1 MNTKKLDLS
10 VLAWFATLAV
20 VLVILFGLA
29 GMREG
34 NREWMVTQR
43 DYADIMLARHEKAAL
58 EAKAAGKPVPALGD
72 TDKIAIRQLM
82 LTDLKRVDRCTTCHL
97 AIDDKSFEGE
107 KQPFA
112 AHPDMDMIAINH
124 PTDKF
129 GCTSCHGGQGMGTT
143 SEAAH
148 GFVHKWDYPM
158 LGDRKAMTKYVQ
170 ASCAQ
175 CHTDSTKW
183 AAIGAPKLA
192 RGKQIFGEK
201 NCISCHKLGE
211 EGGNIGPEL
220 TFEGDKVPEQFGF
233 EHLKA
238 NLEAGTLGEEA
249 KAEAKHLHH
258 DIETWHK
265 FHFKNPQA
273 VSSGSIM
280 PAFGFSDEDTEALV
294 TYMLSLKATTVPASM
309 MTNDAK
315 VNAKAIPAAKK
326 AAAAAPAAAAVAA
339 APAGAKADGTK
350 VYETNCASC
359 HQATGAGMP
368 GVFPPLAGAE
378 IPNGDAAE
386 HIKIVL
392 HGKSGPM
399 TVLGKQYNGAMPP
412 FAQLTDEE
420 IAAVVTHERT
430 SWGNK
435 GSAVTPAQVKA
446 LR

>member
-1 MNTKKLDLS
+1 MNTNKLDLS
-10 VLAWFATLAV
+10 VLGWFATLAV
-20 VLVILFGLA
+20 VLVFLFGLA
-29 GMREG
+29 ALREG

-43 DYADIMLARHEKAAL
+43 DYADIMLARHEKAVLQAQA
-58 EAKAAGKPVPALGD
+58 EGKPVPPMGD
-72 TDKIAIRQLM
+72 GDKIAIRQLM

-97 AIDDKSFEGE
+97 GIEDKSFTGE
-107 KQPFA
+107 KQPFN
-112 AHPDMDMIAINH
+112 AHPDLDMITVKH

-129 GCTSCHGGQGMGTT
+129 GCTSCHSGQGMGT
-143 SEAAH
+143 SAEAAH

-158 LGDRKAMTKYVQ
+158 LGDRKDLTKYVQ

-192 RGKQIFGEK
+192 RGKQIVQEK
-201 NCISCHKLGE
+201 NCASCHKFGE
-211 EGGNIGPEL
+211 TGGNIGPEL
-220 TFEGDKVPEQFGF
+220 TFEGDKVPEQFNF

-238 NLEAGTLGEEA
+238 SLEGGTFGEEA
-249 KAEAKHLHH
+249 KEEAKHIHH

-273 VSSGSIM
+273 VSSGSVM

-294 TYMLSLKATTVPASM
+294 TYMLSLKATTVPVSM

-315 VNAKAIPAAKK
+315 VKAVPIPAPKK
-326 AAAAAPAAAAVAA
+326 VAAAAPAAK
-339 APAGAKADGTK
+339 PAGKVDGK
-350 VYETNCASC
+350 QAYEANCASC
-359 HQATGAGMP
+359 HQANGQGLPGM
-368 GVFPPLAGAE
+368 FPPFAGAE
-378 IPNGDAAE
+378 IPNGDPKE
-386 HIKIVL
+386 HIEIVL
-392 HGKSGPM
+392 KGKSGPM

-412 FAQLTDEE
+412 FSQLSDEE
-420 IAAVVTHERT
+420 IAAIITYERT

-435 GSAVTPAQVKA
+435 GSVVTADQVKA